1 MTEDEPDWKARAK
14 QLSNSAWDAVKEINE
29 GRVFVDTGTA
39 NGKLSQLVLELAE
52 HLGKAGQEID
62 SLRASLANAE
72 RRAEDA
78 EARNVF
84 LETEFLALA
93 EKVKKP

>member
-1 MTEDEPDWKARAK
+1 MTENELSELVKRIREFR
-14 QLSNSAWDAVKEINE
+14 LSNGDVTLGFLQDTINAADAIE
-29 GRVFVDTGTA
+29 
-39 NGKLSQLVLELAE
+39 
-52 HLGKAGQEID
+52 

>member
-1 MTEDEPDWKARAK
+1 MTDPDHLISVLNSTAGHFNAK
-14 QLSNSAWDAVKEINE
+14 GDAFLSKLLYDAKDAIV
-29 GRVFVDTGTA
+29 
-39 NGKLSQLVLELAE
+39 
-52 HLGKAGQEID
+52 

-93 EKVKKP
+93 EKVKK

>member
-1 MTEDEPDWKARAK
+1 MTEDEPAWKARARH
-14 QLSNSAWDAVKEINE
+14 LSNTAWEAVKDINE
-29 GRVFVDTGTA
+29 GRAFVDTGTP
-39 NGKLSQLVLELAE
+39 NGKLWQLVLELAE

-72 RRAEDA
+72 SRAEDA

-84 LETEFLALA
+84 LETEIVALA
-93 EKVKKP
+93 EKVKK